1 MTTKEEILNKSRAI
15 IIGNYYIYALL
26 YRNEIVYIGQST
38 SLITRLAAHVN
49 SNKVFDAWSIIE
61 ALGNFV
67 PTEKFNAIERSYVSK
82 FKPKYNK
89 HLLRSKPKSKK
100 EKKYEKIYKRIRA
113 NK

>member
-1 MTTKEEILNKSRAI
+1 MITKEEILNKSRPI

-49 SNKVFDAWSIIE
+49 SNKVFDSWCIIE

-67 PTEKFNAIERSYVSK
+67 PSEKFTDIERSYVSK

-89 HLLRSKPKSKK
+89 HLLRLKQKSKK
-100 EKKYEKIYKRIRA
+100 EKKYQKFY
-113 NK
+113 NKTKAKN